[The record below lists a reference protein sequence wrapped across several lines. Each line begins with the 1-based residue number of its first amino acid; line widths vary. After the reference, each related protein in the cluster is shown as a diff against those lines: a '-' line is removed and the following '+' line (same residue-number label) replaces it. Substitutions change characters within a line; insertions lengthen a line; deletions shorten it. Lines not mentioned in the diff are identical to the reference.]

1 MAFVDA
7 NAASASVV
15 NVTALRKL
23 DVPCEFCKPLLSR
36 LRLAQL
42 FKLCLS
48 ALSGPLLFFPRC
60 FALIAKTPKD
70 ISTADKFRLDEP
82 RRCDSRSRKH
92 RKMIALVESS
102 SR

>member
-42 FKLCLS
+42 FKLCSSAFVWPAVVLS
-48 ALSGPLLFFPRC
+48 ALLR
-60 FALIAKTPKD
+60 AHRENAKGHLN
-70 ISTADKFRLDEP
+70 RG
-82 RRCDSRSRKH
+82 
-92 RKMIALVESS
+92 
-102 SR
+102 